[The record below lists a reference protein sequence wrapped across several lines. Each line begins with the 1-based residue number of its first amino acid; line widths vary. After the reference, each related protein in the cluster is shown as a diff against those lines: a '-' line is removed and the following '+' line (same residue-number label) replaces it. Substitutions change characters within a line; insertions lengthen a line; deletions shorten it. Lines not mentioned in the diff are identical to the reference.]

1 VVLRRLVVLG
11 PPGGG
16 KGTIAQRL
24 GDRLGVP
31 HISTGDILRAEV
43 AHNSA
48 LGRRAQEHMN
58 AGRLVPDELVSEI
71 TRNRLAE
78 PDSIG
83 GWILDGF
90 PRDLGQAQ
98 ALDEQLG
105 DSGPQAV
112 VVLEVPEEEV
122 FARIAGRRTC
132 PQGHVYHVTRNPP
145 RKPGVCDVDGEPLSQ
160 REDASEE
167 VIRERLVSYKKET
180 TPALDFYERKGV
192 LLPLDGTGE
201 PDDVFERVVSKLESS

>member
-1 VVLRRLVVLG
+1 VLTRLVVLG

-24 GDRLGVP
+24 GERLGVP

-43 AHNSA
+43 AHNSE

-58 AGRLVPDELVSEI
+58 AGRLVPDELVTEI

-78 PDSIG
+78 PDSSG

-90 PRDLGQAQ
+90 PRALGQAQ
-98 ALDEQLG
+98 ALDDQLE
-105 DSGPQAV
+105 DAGPQAV
-112 VVLEVPEEEV
+112 IVLEVPEDEV

-132 PQGHVYHVTRNPP
+132 PRGHVYHVTRNPP
-145 RKPGVCDVDGEPLSQ
+145 RVPGVCDVDGEPLGQ

-167 VIRERLVSYKKET
+167 VIRERLESYKKET
-180 TPALDFYERKGV
+180 SPVLDFYDRKDV
-192 LLPLDGTGE
+192 LISLDGTGE
-201 PDDVFERVVSKLESS
+201 PDEVFERVVATLEPR